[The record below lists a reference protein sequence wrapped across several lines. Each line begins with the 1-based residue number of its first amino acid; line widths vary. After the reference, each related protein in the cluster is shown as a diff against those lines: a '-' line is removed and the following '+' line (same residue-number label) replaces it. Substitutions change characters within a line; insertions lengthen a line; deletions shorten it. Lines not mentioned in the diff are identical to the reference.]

1 MKVKKFGFLKPRIL
15 NLLLTFVILFL
26 PLFREQYN
34 GGQYA
39 TWYKPIDLLI
49 GSLRETK
56 TLGLFFA
63 TLVFSLIIYFFVS
76 LAIFKINQWLQI
88 GRNRF

>member
-1 MKVKKFGFLKPRIL
+1 MKVNKFGFLKPRVL

-34 GGQYA
+34 GGQYVA
-39 TWYKPIDLLI
+39 WYKPIDLLI

-56 TLGLFFA
+56 TFGLFFIM
-63 TLVFSLIIYFFVS
+63 LVVSLIIYFFVS
-76 LAIFKINQWLQI
+76 LVVFKINQLLQTE
-88 GRNRF
+88 RK

>member
-1 MKVKKFGFLKPRIL
+1 MKVKKFGFLKPQAI
-15 NLLLTFVILFL
+15 NLLLTFVVLFL
-26 PLFREQYN
+26 PLFREEYNKEQYV
-34 GGQYA
+34 

-63 TLVFSLIIYFFVS
+63 MLVFSLIIYFLVS
-76 LAIFKINQWLQI
+76 LVVFKINQRVTNWKK
-88 GRNRF
+88 

>member
-39 TWYKPIDLLI
+39 TWYRPIDLLI
-49 GSLRETK
+49 GSLRQLG
-56 TLGLFFA
+56 TLGLFFLM
-63 TLVFSLIIYFFVS
+63 LVFSLIIYFFVS
-76 LAIFKINQWLQI
+76 LVIFKINQRLQS
-88 GRNRF
+88 GRNKF